1 MATSRDAHA
10 SKNITVVKL
19 EDHKTST
26 ENQVEE
32 EQSESY
38 MTKDDYDDHRDEVVA
53 QNSDDM
59 NGQNSKVCEHC
70 GEVILISN
78 KLNGHKMSR
87 RQSIVIFKMNHKCQ
101 VTVMKKRKEK
111 VARFLP
117 KWLNITMQEVLL
129 STLLAPD
136 PVNTSRATCTMCP
149 NNPTFSINDGRKAI
163 KQHYKTAKHQESFRN
178 LT

>member
-1 MATSRDAHA
+1 MATARDAHA

-38 MTKDDYDDHRDEVVA
+38 MTKDDYDDHRDDVVA

-101 VTVMKKRKEK
+101 VTVMKKKERKSCEVPAQ
-111 VARFLP
+111 VAQHNHARSAAVHLAGP
-117 KWLNITMQEVLL
+117 RPCQHEQGHVHHVPQQPHLL
-129 STLLAPD
+129 Y
-136 PVNTSRATCTMCP
+136 
-149 NNPTFSINDGRKAI
+149 
-163 KQHYKTAKHQESFRN
+163 Q
-178 LT
+178 